1 MKVKTV
7 NRVDFTEGKLVKK
20 MFVFTL
26 PLIFATLLQLLFNA
40 ADIAIVGRFG
50 GTEYQSAVGATSSTI
65 HLIINLL
72 LGISIGANV
81 LMASAFG
88 AKDEERQS
96 RIVHTSI
103 MLGAVGGTVIMLIG
117 LILSRPLM
125 ELLKTPDEIIEYSV
139 RYMRIYFL
147 GAPANILYNFAAA
160 IYRGVGETK
169 KPLLYL
175 FVAGIVNVIINIV
188 TVVLFHWNVVGVA
201 LGTVVSQYVAA
212 VWVLID
218 LMKEKGALRYLIKK
232 TKFYGEELKKILLL
246 GVPTGISSC
255 CFSLSNIVIQ
265 STVNTYG
272 KIVIA
277 GNTIAMN
284 IDGFIDTFTSSFGK
298 TTLTVIGQNVGAK
311 KLHRLRKAILSGL
324 SLCVSAGLLCTAFMI
339 CFGEKVYGLYNSDPE
354 VLAAAGT
361 RMWFTSVYYFM
372 VALLEIYG
380 ASLRGMGYSL
390 TPMFVN
396 LLCTCLFRVLWI
408 WFVYPINPCIQMV
421 YITYPVT
428 WLLSGITLAFF
439 YYFFERKFKR
449 RFKD

>member
-1 MKVKTV
+1 MKTKTV
-7 NRVDFTEGKLVKK
+7 NRLDFTEGKLVKK
-20 MFVFTL
+20 MLLFAL
-26 PLIFATLLQLLFNA
+26 PLIFATFLQLFFNA

-88 AKDEERQS
+88 ARDEERQS
-96 RIVHTSI
+96 KIVHTSI
-103 MLGAVGGTVIMLIG
+103 ALGGLGGVIIMVIG
-117 LILSRPLM
+117 VILAGPLM
-125 ELLKTPDEIIEYSV
+125 ELLKTPEDIINHSV

-175 FVAGIVNVIINIV
+175 FVSGLINVIINII
-188 TVVLFHWNVVGVA
+188 TVVFLKWNVVGVA
-201 LGTVVSQYVAA
+201 IGTVLSQYVAA
-212 VWVLID
+212 VWVIAD
-218 LMKEKGALRYLIKK
+218 LMKEKGSIRYVISQ
-232 TKFYGEELKKILLL
+232 TKLYSDELKKILLL

-272 KIVIA
+272 KIIIA
-277 GNTIAMN
+277 GNTIATN
-284 IDGFIDTFTSSFGK
+284 IDGFIDTLTSSFGK

-311 KLHRLRKAILSGL
+311 KFDRLRKSIWSGL
-324 SLCVSAGLLCTAFMI
+324 FLCCSGGLLCSGFMI
-339 CFGEKVYGLYNSDPE
+339 CFGKSVYALYNSDFE
-354 VLAAAGT
+354 VLTAAMT
-361 RMWFTSVYYFM
+361 RMWFTSVCYFI
-372 VALLEIYG
+372 VALLEIFG

-390 TPMFVN
+390 IPMFVN
-396 LLCTCLFRVLWI
+396 LICACLFRVLWI
-408 WFVYPINPCIQMV
+408 LFVYPFKPCIQMV
-421 YITYPVT
+421 YITYPIS
-428 WLLSGITLAFF
+428 WLLSGITLACF
-439 YYFFERKFKR
+439 YYVFERKIKQ
-449 RFKD
+449 DCNS